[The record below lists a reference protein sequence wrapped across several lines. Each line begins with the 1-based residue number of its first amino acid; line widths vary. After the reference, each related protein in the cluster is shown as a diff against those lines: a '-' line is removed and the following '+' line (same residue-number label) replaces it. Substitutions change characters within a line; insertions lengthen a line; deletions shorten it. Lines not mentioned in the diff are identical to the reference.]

1 METDTDTIMQDQ
13 GAQSYPDPES
23 TPSTPYPSLSQS
35 GYTLPSDQ
43 VTPQSVD
50 TPAPKPVA
58 NGSGFTTLADYFN
71 LGERALWNLN
81 RLARNVDQRHRWN
94 DRATENGPDRQYDNL
109 PSTADTSSPQVSS
122 SQDLSALPGYHFLPD
137 EDSVDIPDS
146 RDSLTNG
153 NAPTRSN
160 RDATTTRE
168 RGDTGGRPKGRGG
181 WKRALKGTEHADL
194 FKTPRLP
201 AGARGFAKRGRP
213 RGRGR
218 GGARKAKP
226 ADADP
231 EPEVKAL
238 VNQAIEAFINNDLE
252 AAVAHASEAIQK
264 NPEVMQPHMLVS
276 QVREAQGLELE
287 SIHALS
293 AAATVARDA
302 QLWVDVANRLWK
314 LKGDDRSRE
323 DTEAVLHCLGQA
335 LKHDNEHIEAHETR
349 LRLYWENKSWNKAR
363 KECKHL
369 AMLCPDN
376 LDLLQEYAELCGVT
390 TFSEDLRGAVELYE
404 KAFDRFADQ
413 DTFGDAEKQ
422 WTHLN
427 VYLDLINKI
436 GDPRKGV
443 YQLRRIARWFL
454 GRKEDAFWD
463 AYVEDDREYDETH
476 ERRYIDPQFH
486 RVSRDSWRYGEGLQ
500 LELRVKLGLFR
511 LQMGV
516 RYHTEAF
523 KHLEHLRRLTD
534 AEQIADYFDLF
545 LEVATVFRALSMYG
559 AAVEFYDRLKVVPE
573 LLDRDFWMHLA
584 RCCREI
590 GRNDDAEKCYLT
602 IVEADPENIIARI
615 GLVKLYE
622 ATSRSMKALT
632 TANEIIRLGRADELY
647 RQQLATYVTAA
658 KSMEEKN
665 RPPKPAPT
673 RPRQSRQLS
682 TAQAEQDEAVAAGSP
697 SEVPVRLAEKR
708 RESRSILPRETVP
721 NAKNAPAK
729 GASAKVA
736 PAAIRLERPLDFRD
750 ESSDSEDLDDAG
762 GDLKVQMDAEQEPS
776 FRRGADYLN
785 SLKEQKSRVSANY
798 QKVCELRP
806 LVDPKTN
813 DDATQQWTQHAKK
826 MAGDFRLMPE
836 FYPSRSGDKV
846 FTGLRTGLD
855 TSNRKLIGEM
865 EALKAR
871 VQQDVA
877 TSNGTDTTIGATE
890 STTGEFHEIPFH
902 EWHRILSTLA
912 LLYAELVDQDNC
924 YDLLKRVLI
933 PANVFQQ
940 DPELMSA
947 TLAVCLCC
955 ALMFNDSKFMT
966 EIARRY
972 DRQCSSTAVSRLVA
986 ASGRLGH
993 GDAYFDD
1000 KKAQRWASKAVEEQD
1015 YLAMTP
1021 DQRSRVD
1028 WGKAANRL
1036 EEKLK
1041 KSGSDGKELDAG
1053 VLTSYAHM
1061 AGTSQHGRSNVAL
1074 PYLFRALALQPENVV
1089 INLSIA
1095 TTFIANALNKSTQNK
1110 PAETAQAT
1118 AFLHRYYDLRVATGK
1133 ACHLQE
1139 AEYNLGRGYHELNMP
1154 YLAMPKYEKVLELS
1168 QEVQKEKGQ
1177 EAQENGWET
1186 GDFAQEAAL
1195 ALREMFL
1202 VAGNDE
1208 AALAITEEWLV
1219 M

>member
-1 METDTDTIMQDQ
+1 MQDRL
-13 GAQSYPDPES
+13 AQSYPDPES
-23 TPSTPYPSLSQS
+23 TPSTPYPSLPQS

-43 VTPQSVD
+43 VSSQVID

-94 DRATENGPDRQYDNL
+94 DRATENGQYGNR

-137 EDSVDIPDS
+137 EDANDIPDS

-153 NAPTRSN
+153 NDLTQSD
-160 RDATTTRE
+160 RDATTTQE
-168 RGDTGGRPKGRGG
+168 RGDTRGRAKGRGG

-218 GGARKAKP
+218 GGTRKAKAQP
-226 ADADP
+226 DDP

-314 LKGDDRSRE
+314 LRENDRSRE

-335 LKHDNEHIEAHETR
+335 LKHDNAHIEAHETR

-454 GRKEDAFWD
+454 GRREDAFWD

-559 AAVEFYDRLKVVPE
+559 AAVEFYDRLKIVPE

-658 KSMEEKN
+658 KGMEEKN

-673 RPRQSRQLS
+673 RRRHSRQLS
-682 TAQAEQDEAVAAGSP
+682 TAQAEHDEGVAAGSS
-697 SEVPVRLAEKR
+697 SE
-708 RESRSILPRETVP
+708 VP

-729 GASAKVA
+729 GA
-736 PAAIRLERPLDFRD
+736 PAAIQLERPDNFMD

-762 GDLKVQMDAEQEPS
+762 GDLMLQTDAEQEPS

-813 DDATQQWTQHAKK
+813 DDATQRWIQHAKK

-871 VQQDVA
+871 VQQDVE
-877 TSNGTDTTIGATE
+877 TSNGTDTTIGATG

-912 LLYAELVDQDNC
+912 LLYAELVDQDKC

-940 DPELMSA
+940 DPVLMNA

-955 ALMFNDSKFMT
+955 VLMFNDSKFMT

-1000 KKAQRWASKAVEEQD
+1000 KGAQRWASKVVEEQD

-1041 KSGSDGKELDAG
+1041 KSGFDGEELDVG
-1053 VLTSYAHM
+1053 VLTSYAHK

-1095 TTFIANALNKSTQNK
+1095 TTYIANAMSKSTQNK
-1110 PAETAQAT
+1110 QAETAQAH

-1139 AEYNLGRGYHELNMP
+1139 AEYNLGRGLHQLNMP
-1154 YLAMPKYEKVLELS
+1154 HLAVPKYEKVLKLS
-1168 QEVQKEKGQ
+1168 QEVQKENGRG
-1177 EAQENGWET
+1177 AQENGWET
-1186 GDFAQEAAL
+1186 EDFAQEAAF
-1195 ALREMFL
+1195 ALRDMFL

-1208 AALAITEEWLV
+1208 AAQAITEEWLV